1 MHWKKGEQM
10 DERVKYYV
18 ETLTATMERTI
29 RRLWIL
35 AIILVLL
42 LVGTNAAWIW
52 YESQFEEI
60 VVTQKNEDGFNNY
73 VGEDGNIRNI
83 VGVDYGNADN

>member
-1 MHWKKGEQM
+1 MIPI

-52 YESQFEEI
+52 YESQFETVTSETYFAETDDGTAI
-60 VVTQKNEDGFNNY
+60 VNRDGTVNY
-73 VGEDGNIRNI
+73 GESGLH
-83 VGVDYGNADN
+83 